1 MRHSCNRLLPSCRV
15 MFALILVVGVTACAT
30 DSPHR
35 KTVAGVGA
43 GAAIGAIIGAVVGG
57 EDGAAIGALIGGAVG
72 GGIGAKL
79 DADDRKKRQYAMDV
93 VAGRDVGDQVAWAT
107 PEKQT
112 AGSVVKL
119 GNVFEVD
126 GQQCMLVEETVTIK
140 GKPTRVEDTMCR
152 DPHGEWS
159 IAAI

>member
-1 MRHSCNRLLPSCRV
+1 MRQFFTSLPPLGR
-15 MFALILVVGVTACAT
+15 ALFVAVFVISMAACAS
-30 DSPHR
+30 DSSHR
-35 KTVAGVGA
+35 KTIAGVGA

-93 VAGRDVGDQVAWAT
+93 VAGKEIGDQVAWAT
-107 PEKQT
+107 PEKET
-112 AGSVVKL
+112 GGSVVKL

-126 GQQCMLVEETVTIK
+126 GQQCMRVEETVTIK
-140 GKPTRVEDTMCR
+140 GEPTHVEDIMCR
-152 DPHGEWS
+152 DPRGEWAM
-159 IAAI
+159 AAS

>member
-1 MRHSCNRLLPSCRV
+1 MRHSPTWMVPFCR
-15 MFALILVVGVTACAT
+15 ALFIAILAIGITACAS

-35 KTVAGVGA
+35 KTIAGAGA

-79 DADDRKKRQYAMDV
+79 DADDRKKRQYAIDV
-93 VAGRDVGDQVAWAT
+93 VADKAIGEEVAWAT
-107 PEKQT
+107 PEKAT
-112 AGSVVKL
+112 AGSIVKL

-126 GQQCMLVEETVTIK
+126 GKHCMRVEETVTIK
-140 GKPTRVEDTMCR
+140 GEPTHVEDIMCR
-152 DPHGEWS
+152 DPRGEWALAGS
-159 IAAI
+159 

>member
-1 MRHSCNRLLPSCRV
+1 MRHSLTRLLPFCRV
-15 MFALILVVGVTACAT
+15 MFTLFFIISATACAN
-30 DSPHR
+30 DSSHR
-35 KTVAGVGA
+35 KTIAGVGT

-57 EDGAAIGALIGGAVG
+57 KDGAAIGALIGGAVG

-79 DADDRKKRQYAMDV
+79 DADDQRKRQYAMDV
-93 VAGRDVGDQVAWAT
+93 VAGKDIGDQVAWAT
-107 PEKQT
+107 PEKET

-119 GNVFEVD
+119 GNVFEVN

-140 GKPTRVEDTMCR
+140 GKPAHVVDTMCR
-152 DPHGEWS
+152 NPHGEWS

>member
-1 MRHSCNRLLPSCRV
+1 MQHSFDRLLRFCRV
-15 MFALILVVGVTACAT
+15 VFAIIIVISVTACT
-30 DSPHR
+30 SDSSHR
-35 KTVAGVGA
+35 KTLAGVGA

-93 VAGRDVGDQVAWAT
+93 VAGKDVGEQVAWAT
-107 PEKQT
+107 PEKAT

-140 GKPTRVEDTMCR
+140 SKPTHVEDTMCR
-152 DPHGEWS
+152 DPRGEWS